1 MTIKKGDFVRAI
13 NPKLGLPPGSVW
25 VADGEGWAGVI
36 GISLEPFNRSAK
48 AAPATYWLGKRF
60 SPDNFEK
67 VIPTGDGWQ
76 AAPVETDWVTANDE
90 AVRNF
95 LEKSTIMQE
104 LADQPTSSAP
114 ATVVDVANSQ
124 LASAAN
130 AVKDYQHLL
139 QNARDLESARRQ
151 ALRRAKAAQAKADK
165 EAAAKA
171 KVVEA
176 KRQLAARLHADRC
189 LADATLELIGEVSRL
204 NNGGPEKE
212 APAGVA
218 MHATQLQPLA
228 KSYGY
233 RIVKPSIAAIVVKL

>member
-1 MTIKKGDFVRAI
+1 MIIKRCDFVRAI

-25 VADGEGWAGVI
+25 SVRCAADG
-36 GISLEPFNRSAK
+36 LKLNPFNESAK
-48 AAPATYWLGKRF
+48 RADPLSWRGVRF

-67 VIPTGDGWQ
+67 VTKIRDVWQ
-76 AAPVETDWVTANDE
+76 AWPVETNWMAANDE

-104 LADQPTSSAP
+104 LSDQPINRAP
-114 ATVVDVANSQ
+114 VTAVDIANSQ

-139 QNARDLESARRQ
+139 QNARELESASRQ
-151 ALRRAKAAQAKADK
+151 ALRLAKAAQAKDDK

-176 KRQLAARLHADRC
+176 QRQLAARLHDDRC

-204 NNGGPEKE
+204 NNGGAEKA
-212 APAGVA
+212 APPGVA
-218 MHATQLQPLA
+218 MHAAQLQPLA

-233 RIVKPSIAAIVVKL
+233 RIVKPSLIAIVVKL